1 MRMAVPAMWCVALCW
16 SGARLDAQAGRA
28 ALTQRGEDDLPA
40 AFLRR
45 SLVKGTG
52 KFLKAKAIEGMRATS
67 TPELLA
73 KVSGGEVQEVA
84 GAPAIVRK
92 RPARPNM
99 IGEGASQTCAVS
111 VALNENVVP
120 VGYDLK
126 AIRLEEIVA
135 LEFYDNPSSVPLEL
149 AGTSAGES
157 ACGLFVLWMKER
169 RRPR

>member
-1 MRMAVPAMWCVALCW
+1 MRPALILALC
-16 SGARLDAQAGRA
+16 AAPILAEAQAGRA
-28 ALTQRGEDDLPA
+28 ALTQGGEDDLPA

-52 KFLKAKAIEGMRATS
+52 KFLRTRAIEALRATS

-92 RPARPNM
+92 RPSRPNM
-99 IGEGASQTCAVS
+99 IGEEASQPCVVS

-120 VGYDLK
+120 AGYDLK
-126 AIRLEEIVA
+126 AVRLDEVVA
-135 LEFYDNPSSVPLEL
+135 LEFYDNSSSVPLEL
-149 AGTSAGES
+149 AGTSAAES
-157 ACGLFVLWMKER
+157 ACGLFVVWMKER

>member
-1 MRMAVPAMWCVALCW
+1 MRAAFLLALCL
-16 SGARLDAQAGRA
+16 APIVAEAQAGRA
-28 ALTQRGEDDLPA
+28 ANTQRSEDDLPPS
-40 AFLRR
+40 FLRR

-52 KFLKAKAIEGMRATS
+52 KFLKARAIEALRATS

-73 KVSGGEVQEVA
+73 KVSGGEVQDVG
-84 GAPAIVRK
+84 GAPAIVRR
-92 RPARPNM
+92 RPSRPNM
-99 IGEGASQTCAVS
+99 MGEGATQPCVVS

-120 VGYDLK
+120 LGYDLK
-126 AIRLEEIVA
+126 AVRLEEIVA

-157 ACGLFVLWMKER
+157 ACGLFVVWMKER